1 MRTILYIIQKEFLQV
16 FRNKSMLP
24 IIFVVPIVQLIILVN
39 AATYEMKHIRVSV
52 VDLDLSGTSRKLVSK
67 FQGSPFYIIR
77 STSFSYA
84 KAEDEMKKGNID
96 MILQIP
102 AKFEK
107 KLLKEGS
114 AKVQFVINAINGQ
127 SAGLTNAYSTM
138 ILFDYN
144 REVGIENTNPA
155 VMAGLRS
162 IQTDYSYWYNPK
174 LNYKTYMVPGILVL
188 LITIIGLLLSGM
200 NIVREMEIGT
210 IEQINVTPINKIQ
223 FIAGK
228 LTPFWIIGL
237 FELAFGLTIGKLL
250 FDIPIEGSLAIIFLS
265 ASVYLFVILSFG
277 LLISTITHTQQQ
289 AMLVSFFF
297 MVVFILM
304 SGLFTSI
311 ESMPHW
317 AQILDRLNPLMYF
330 MKIMRMVLLKG
341 SGFADIS
348 PHFWSLVVYAV
359 CIVSLAILRS
369 VSYTHLTLPT
379 KRIV

>member
-24 IIFVVPIVQLIILVN
+24 IIFFVPVFQLIILVN

-67 FQGSPFYIIR
+67 FQGSPFYQIKT
-77 STSFSYA
+77 SSFSYLE
-84 KAEDEMKKGNID
+84 AEDEMKQGNID
-96 MILQIP
+96 MILRIP
-102 AKFEK
+102 SGFEK
-107 KLLKEGS
+107 NLLKEGH
-114 AKVQFVINAINGQ
+114 AKIQFVINAINGQ
-127 SAGLTNAYSTM
+127 SAGLTNAYSSM
-138 ILFDYN
+138 ILLDYN
-144 REVGIENTNPA
+144 REMLMENTTPA
-155 VMAGLRS
+155 MLAGLRS

-188 LITIIGLLLSGM
+188 LVTIIGLLLSGM

-228 LTPFWIIGL
+228 LIPFWIIGL

-250 FDIPIEGSLAIIFLS
+250 FNIPMEGSLGLIFLS
-265 ASVYLFVILSFG
+265 AAVYLFVILSFG

-297 MVVFILM
+297 LVVFILM

-311 ESMPHW
+311 ESMPQW
-317 AQILDRLNPLMYF
+317 AQNLDRLNPVMYF
-330 MKIMRMVLLKG
+330 IKIMRMVLLKG

-348 PHFWSLVVYAV
+348 RHFWSLVVYAV
-359 CIVSLAILRS
+359 CSLSLAILRYRK
-369 VSYTHLTLPT
+369 VS
-379 KRIV
+379 

>member
-39 AATYEMKHIRVSV
+39 AATYEMKHIGMTV
-52 VDLDLSGTSRKLVSK
+52 VDLDLSATSRKLVSK
-67 FQGSPFYIIR
+67 FSGSPFYKV
-77 STSFSYA
+77 SHSSFSYQE
-84 KAEDEMKKGNID
+84 AEDQMKRGDID
-96 MILQIP
+96 MILRVP
-102 AKFEK
+102 ADFEK
-107 KLLKEGS
+107 TLVKES
-114 AKVQFVINAINGQ
+114 RATVQFVINAINGQ

-138 ILFDYN
+138 ILIDYN
-144 REVGIENTNPA
+144 REVVMENATPA
-155 VMAGLRS
+155 MMAGIRS
-162 IQTDYSYWYNPK
+162 IETDYSYWYNPE

-188 LITIIGLLLSGM
+188 LVTIIGLLLSGM

-223 FIAGK
+223 FITGK
-228 LTPFWIIGL
+228 LMPFWIIAV

-250 FDIPIEGSLAIIFLS
+250 FNIPMEGHLALIFLS

-311 ESMPHW
+311 ESMPLW
-317 AQILDRLNPLMYF
+317 AQNLDRLNPLMYF
-330 MKIMRMVLLKG
+330 IKIMRMVLLKG

-348 PHFWSLVVYAV
+348 SHFWSLVIYAG
-359 CIVSLAILRS
+359 CSITLAILRYRK
-369 VSYTHLTLPT
+369 VS
-379 KRIV
+379 

>member
-16 FRNKSMLP
+16 FRNRSMLP
-24 IIFVVPIVQLIILVN
+24 IIFFVPVVQLIILVN

-67 FQGSPFYIIR
+67 FQGSPFYQIQ
-77 STSFSYA
+77 SVYFSYA
-84 KAEDEMKKGNID
+84 EAEDEMKRGNIE
-96 MILQIP
+96 MILQVP
-102 AKFEK
+102 ARFER
-107 KLLKEGS
+107 KLIKEGQ

-138 ILFDYN
+138 ILLDYN
-144 REVGIENTNPA
+144 REVLIGNTTPSMPA
-155 VMAGLRS
+155 NIKS

-188 LITIIGLLLSGM
+188 LVTIIGLLLSGM

-223 FIAGK
+223 FITGK
-228 LTPFWIIGL
+228 LMPFWIIGL
-237 FELAFGLTIGKLL
+237 FELAFGLTVGKLL
-250 FDIPIEGSLAIIFLS
+250 FNIPMEGSLGLIFLS
-265 ASVYLFVILSFG
+265 AAVYLFVILSFG

-297 MVVFILM
+297 MVIFILM

-311 ESMPHW
+311 ESMPVW
-317 AQILDRLNPLMYF
+317 AQNLDRLNPVMYF
-330 MKIMRMVLLKG
+330 IKIMRMVLLKG

-348 PHFWSLVVYAV
+348 AHFWSLVVYAV
-359 CIVSLAILRS
+359 CSLGLAILRYRK
-369 VSYTHLTLPT
+369 VS
-379 KRIV
+379 